1 MIMVKRYIDGVEVR
15 PVRGYSDYQVD
26 AVGNVYSCKRVAF
39 YKLKPT
45 NRRGWLFVRLHNSNT
60 GLTIFTGIHRLVA
73 EAFIP
78 NDDLTLEVNHKN
90 RIRDDNRVEN
100 LEWMSHTDNVRY
112 SRCRRL
118 KVTHD
123 DGQVQI
129 YEGME
134 DFCRQYPNWNSSN
147 IRKYIKLW
155 KGYSKKNKIRF
166 EYID

>member
-1 MIMVKRYIDGVEVR
+1 MVKRYIDDIELRSVK
-15 PVRGYSDYQVD
+15 GYPDYWVD
-26 AVGNVYSCKRVAF
+26 ATGNVYSSKRVTF
-39 YKLKPT
+39 RKLKPI
-45 NRRGWLFVRLHNSNT
+45 NRRGWLFVQLHNGDT
-60 GLTIFTGIHRLVA
+60 GSTIFTGVHRLVA

-78 NDDLTLEVNHKN
+78 NDDPTLEVNHKN
-90 RIRDDNRVEN
+90 RIRDDTRVEN

-147 IRKYIKLW
+147 IRKYIKLLN
-155 KGYSKKNKIRF
+155 GYSKKNKVRF